1 MAAELQAEE
10 RAMAAA
16 EAGHEGEREGGEGLG
31 SGERESGAVEEGRE
45 EGRQGEVALE
55 GESREF
61 LEGLKGVM
69 GELSGQTAE
78 GSEAGDPPGEGPI
91 LRWETRMVL
100 GPGGDAWHPAN
111 RKVKVSVTV
120 KEIGL
125 SVLGRERLLA
135 LVGRRYNGNKDELTI
150 ISEK

>member
-1 MAAELQAEE
+1 MEG
-10 RAMAAA
+10 A
-16 EAGHEGEREGGEGLG
+16 EAGHAGEEEGGSASGSG
-31 SGERESGAVEEGRE
+31 SGERVSGAGEEGRE
-45 EGRQGEVALE
+45 ERGRGEGGGEVGLGVE
-55 GESREF
+55 GREF

-69 GELSGQTAE
+69 GELAGQTAE
-78 GSEAGDPPGEGPI
+78 EGSQGGDDPPGEGPI

-150 ISEK
+150 VSEK